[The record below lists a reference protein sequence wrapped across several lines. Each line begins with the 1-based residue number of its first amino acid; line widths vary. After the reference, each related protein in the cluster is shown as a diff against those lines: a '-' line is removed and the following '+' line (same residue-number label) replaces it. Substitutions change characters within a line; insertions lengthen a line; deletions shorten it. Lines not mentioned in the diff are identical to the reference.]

1 MTPNRIIKLIK
12 IINSGKSTSM
22 TQPFFLFG
30 LISAATDDRSIGP
43 EAPGRGGFQSPNAR
57 VVIENPARRFDR
69 FGLGV
74 KKVIGNA
81 FVAVPFDDL
90 PSIIRAGHKYRG
102 YVSRCF
108 GHVHTLNAKVYF
120 RVILFLN
127 ESTCLPLPFISECM
141 YI

>member
-1 MTPNRIIKLIK
+1 MIMTPNRIIKLIK

-57 VVIENPARRFDR
+57 VVIENPARHFDR
-69 FGLGV
+69 FGFGV
-74 KKVIGNA
+74 KNFIGNA

-90 PSIIRAGHKYRG
+90 PSIIRAVHK
-102 YVSRCF
+102 
-108 GHVHTLNAKVYF
+108 
-120 RVILFLN
+120 
-127 ESTCLPLPFISECM
+127 
-141 YI
+141 